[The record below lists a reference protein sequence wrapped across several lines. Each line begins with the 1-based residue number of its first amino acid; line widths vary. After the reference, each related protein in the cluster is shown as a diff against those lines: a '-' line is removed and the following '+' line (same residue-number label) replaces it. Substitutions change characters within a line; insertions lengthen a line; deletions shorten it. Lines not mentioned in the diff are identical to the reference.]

1 MDHKEH
7 YTEAIE
13 HYIRAYNNFDVE
25 GMCRNLSKAIVF
37 ENISGGEVGMH
48 IEGIEN
54 FKQQADEATA
64 YFSDR
69 HQNIESW
76 SFNNNTVTVEISYE
90 GTLAIDL
97 PNGMKKGDL
106 LILKGTSEFTFEDDK
121 IVLLK
126 DIS

>member
-7 YTEAIE
+7 YTAAIE
-13 HYIRAYNNFDVE
+13 DYIRAYNNFDVE
-25 GMCRNLSKAIVF
+25 GMCQNLSKAIVF

-76 SFNNNTVTVEISYE
+76 SFNHNTVTVEISYE
-90 GTLAIDL
+90 AILAIDL
-97 PNGMKKGDL
+97 PNGLKKGDVL
-106 LILKGTSEFTFEDDK
+106 TLKGTSEFTFEDNK

>member
-7 YTEAIE
+7 YTAAIE
-13 HYIRAYNNFDVE
+13 DYIRAYNNFDVE

-37 ENISGGEVGMH
+37 ENISGGEVGMY

-90 GTLAIDL
+90 GTLAIGL
-97 PNGMKKGDL
+97 PNGMKKGDVL
-106 LILKGTSEFTFEDDK
+106 TLKGTSEFTFEDDK